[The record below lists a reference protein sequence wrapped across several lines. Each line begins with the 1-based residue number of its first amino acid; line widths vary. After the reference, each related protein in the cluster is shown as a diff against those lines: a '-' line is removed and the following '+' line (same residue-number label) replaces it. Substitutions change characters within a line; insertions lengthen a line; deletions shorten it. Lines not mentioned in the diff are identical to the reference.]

1 MSFIIVDAHNL
12 FSRGRHVVRGDI
24 DLKIGMCL
32 HIMIASIKKCW
43 STLDGSHVVFA
54 FDRRSWRKDFYPQ
67 YKFHRHEGAAAKTPQ
82 EQEEDK
88 LFYESFND
96 FHKFIS
102 EKTNCT
108 VLEQHGLEA
117 DDLIAGWIQHHPN
130 SKHVI
135 ISTDTDF
142 YQLLAPNV
150 KQYNGVTE
158 ELHTLEGIFDKYGK
172 PVIDNKTKQPKEV
185 PDPKWMLFEKIIRGD
200 STDNI
205 MSAYPGVRKKG
216 SKNKVGLI
224 EAFEDRDS
232 QGYAWNNLM
241 LSRWTDHN
249 GEEHRVKDV
258 YERNKTLID
267 LSAQPQ
273 AVKNL
278 ISEVVTANMVEK
290 EVHQVGAR
298 MLRFCRIYDLK
309 RISDNI
315 TYYVDPFNA
324 KYSGA
329 CNE

>member
-43 STLDGSHVVFA
+43 STLEGSHVVFA

-67 YKFHRHEGAAAKTPQ
+67 YKFHRHEDAATKTPQ

-200 STDNI
+200 STESSQALYWS
-205 MSAYPGVRKKG
+205 SAFWSSDRYCRFMF
-216 SKNKVGLI
+216 SIL
-224 EAFEDRDS
+224 ALCRDS
-232 QGYAWNNLM
+232 ICSLVNPDFSISASC
-241 LSRWTDHN
+241 LSYLCFSASKSSCDHLPKSF
-249 GEEHRVKDV
+249 VC
-258 YERNKTLID
+258 
-267 LSAQPQ
+267 SA
-273 AVKNL
+273 
-278 ISEVVTANMVEK
+278 
-290 EVHQVGAR
+290 
-298 MLRFCRIYDLK
+298 
-309 RISDNI
+309 
-315 TYYVDPFNA
+315 
-324 KYSGA
+324 
-329 CNE
+329 